1 MDSLSEEGLVDQL
14 SNPEVSLASFEMALA
29 QLLGLLGRQQPVLEL
44 EARARQV
51 RTQKEVAAEEL
62 FLFFSQQASSEQ
74 AFEGLA
80 ELERVGMRKLV
91 CRIRAELSQ
100 QNAAEGTP
108 RAAAGVSGGEPA
120 DVNLTALYQQAGAS
134 KESYSMVAAEDP
146 ELVVEEADDVPSP
159 TNNLFMAVSEDAV
172 TTKAKCCTVS

>member
-1 MDSLSEEGLVDQL
+1 MYAFLT
-14 SNPEVSLASFEMALA
+14 
-29 QLLGLLGRQQPVLEL
+29 
-44 EARARQV
+44 RARVSSANYKV
-51 RTQKEVAAEEL
+51 RKQKEVAAEEL

-100 QNAAEGTP
+100 SQSQQNT
-108 RAAAGVSGGEPA
+108 RAAVGGEPA
-120 DVNLTALYQQAGAS
+120 DVNLTALYLQAGAP

-159 TNNLFMAVSEDAV
+159 TNNLFMVAVSEDAV
-172 TTKAKCCTVS
+172 TTKGKCCTVS